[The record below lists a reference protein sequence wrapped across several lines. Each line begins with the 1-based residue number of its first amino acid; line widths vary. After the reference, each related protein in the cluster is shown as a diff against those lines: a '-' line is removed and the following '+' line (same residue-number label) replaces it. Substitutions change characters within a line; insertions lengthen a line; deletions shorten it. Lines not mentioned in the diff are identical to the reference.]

1 MQAKIIDVK
10 NKRNRYPKYENLE
23 IIDIA
28 AEGKAIARKDEM
40 VIFVTHAI
48 PGDIVDVQI
57 NKRKK
62 NYKEGYPIRFHKY
75 SSDRI
80 EAFCE
85 HFGVC
90 GGCKWQ
96 MLPYEKQLSFKQKQ
110 VVDQLTHIGQLELP
124 EAMTIL
130 PSANTRFYRNKLE
143 YTFSN
148 NRWLTQDEL
157 SDEAKPEDR
166 DVRALGFHIPR
177 MFDRI
182 VDIENCYLQPEP
194 SNSIRLAIKE
204 FCTENNYSFFNHRT
218 KEGYLRNL
226 IIRTASTGEIMVIL
240 SLFYNDEEKQNA
252 LLEHIKEKFPEITS
266 LMYVVNEKMNDTIFD
281 QEIKLFSGRDHIFEE
296 MEGLRFKLG
305 PKSFYQTNSDQA
317 YELYKIARD
326 FAKLTGNEIVYD
338 LYTGT
343 GTIANFVASKANK
356 VIGKEFVPEAIE
368 DAKVNSQ
375 INNISNTRFFAG
387 DIKDVLNS
395 GFIRQQGKPDVIIL
409 DPPRAGLH
417 KNVINS
423 MLFAM
428 PKRIVYISCNPAT
441 QARDIALLDEKYK
454 VMQIQPVD
462 MFPHTHHVENIV
474 LLERRN

>member
-1 MQAKIIDVK
+1 MQPKYTDVK
-10 NKRNRYPKYENLE
+10 NKRNRYPRYENLE

-28 AEGKAIARKDEM
+28 AEGKAIAKKDEL
-40 VIFVTHAI
+40 VVFVTNAI

-62 NYKEGYPIRFHKY
+62 NYKEGYPIQFHKY
-75 SSDRI
+75 SSERI

-96 MLPYEKQLSFKQKQ
+96 MLPYDKQLFYKQKQ
-110 VVDQLTHIGQLELP
+110 VVDQLSHIGQLELP
-124 EAMTIL
+124 EINSIL
-130 PSANTRFYRNKLE
+130 ASEKTKFYRNKLE
-143 YTFSN
+143 YTFSS

-157 SDEAKPEDR
+157 SQEADPEDR

-182 VDIENCYLQPEP
+182 VDIENCYLQAEP
-194 SNSIRLAIKE
+194 SNSIRLAIKK
-204 FCTENNYSFFNHRT
+204 FCTENDYSFFNHRT

-226 IIRTASTGEIMVIL
+226 IIRTSSTGEVMIII
-240 SLFYNDEEKQNA
+240 SFFYNDKEKHEA
-252 LLEHIKEKFPEITS
+252 LLNHIKEMFPGITS
-266 LMYVVNEKMNDTIFD
+266 LMYVINEKMNDTISD
-281 QEIKLFSGRDHIFEE
+281 QEIILFSGTDHIYEE
-296 MEGLRFKLG
+296 MEGLRFKIG
-305 PKSFYQTNSDQA
+305 PKSFYQTNSNQA

-326 FAKLTGNEIVYD
+326 FAGLSGNEIVYD

-356 VIGKEFVPEAIE
+356 VIGIEFIPEAIE
-368 DAKVNSQ
+368 DAIINSQ
-375 INNISNTRFFAG
+375 INNIKNTKFFAG
-387 DIKDVLNS
+387 DIKDVLNA
-395 GFIRQQGKPDVIIL
+395 GFITKHGKPDVIIL

-428 PKRIVYISCNPAT
+428 PKRIVYVSCNPAT
-441 QARDIALLDEKYK
+441 QARDISLLDSKYK
-454 VMQIQPVD
+454 VVKIQPVD

-474 LLERRN
+474 LLERR

>member
-1 MQAKIIDVK
+1 MPKIINVK
-10 NKRNRYPKYENLE
+10 NKRNRYPKYEKLE

-28 AEGKAIARKDEM
+28 AEGKAIAKKDEL
-40 VIFVTHAI
+40 VVFVTNAV
-48 PGDIVDVQI
+48 PGDVVDVQI

-62 NYKEGYPIRFHKY
+62 NYKEGYPTLFHKF
-75 SSDRI
+75 SSERV

-96 MLPYEKQLSFKQKQ
+96 MLPYEKQLFYKQKQ
-110 VVDQLTHIGQLELP
+110 VFEQLSHIGQLKLP
-124 EAMTIL
+124 EINTIL
-130 PSANTRFYRNKLE
+130 ASANTRFYRNKLE

-157 SDEAKPEDR
+157 NSDINIDDR

-182 VDIENCYLQPEP
+182 VDIENCYLQAEP
-194 SNSIRLAIKE
+194 SNSIRLAIKK

-226 IIRTASTGEIMVIL
+226 IIRTASTGETMVIL
-240 SLFYNDEEKQNA
+240 SVFYNDEEKLEA
-252 LLEHIKEKFPEITS
+252 LLNHVKEEFPEITS
-266 LMYVVNEKMNDTIFD
+266 LMYVVNEKMNDTIAD
-281 QEIKLFSGRDHIFEE
+281 QEIKLFSGNNHIFEE

-305 PKSFYQTNSDQA
+305 PKSFYQTNSTQA
-317 YELYKIARD
+317 YELYKITRD
-326 FAKLTGNEIVYD
+326 YAELTGNEIVYD

-343 GTIANFVASKANK
+343 GTIANFVASKAHK
-356 VIGKEFVPEAIE
+356 VVGIEFVPEAIE
-368 DAKVNSQ
+368 DAKINSQ
-375 INNISNTRFFAG
+375 INNIENTSFFAG
-387 DIKDVLNS
+387 DIKDVLNTD
-395 GFIRQQGKPDVIIL
+395 FIMKHGKPDVIIL

-428 PKRIVYISCNPAT
+428 PKRIVYVSCNPAT
-441 QARDIALLDEKYK
+441 QARDISLLDAKYK
-454 VMQIQPVD
+454 VIKIQPVD

-474 LLERRN
+474 LLERR